1 MKRRLSFVIIMV
13 MVIVMI
19 AGCGKATS
27 AQKPAETTSSQKPAE
42 TTSSQKPAETTDADD
57 AAETTSS
64 QKPAETTNADDAA
77 ETTSSQKPAETTDA
91 NDAAETI
98 IKDGFFKAIVSGE
111 EVFSVELPS
120 GEWQAIAFV
129 TDIDCGLAYNKDN
142 RKIYRIDSFSITEVA
157 EVSDFLVSGEILYFV
172 SPEKEGYINQW
183 AFAPQNIKVCD
194 NAISV
199 SADPPGFI
207 LGDGSIMALD
217 F

>member
-27 AQKPAETTSSQKPAE
+27 SQKPAEATSSQKPAEATSSQKPAE
-42 TTSSQKPAETTDADD
+42 TTSEQKPAETTSEQKPAEITSEQEP
-57 AAETTSS
+57 AETTSE
-64 QKPAETTNADDAA
+64 QKP
-77 ETTSSQKPAETTDA
+77 
-91 NDAAETI
+91 AETI
-98 IKDGFFKAIVSGE
+98 IKDGFFKAYVSGE

-120 GEWQAIAFV
+120 DGEWQALAFV
-129 TDIDCGLAYNKDN
+129 TEIDCGLAYNKDN
-142 RKIYRIDSFSITEVA
+142 RKIYRIDSFSIKEVA
-157 EVSDFLVSGEILYFV
+157 EVSDFMVFGEILYFV

-183 AFAPQNIKVCD
+183 AFVPQNIKVCE

-207 LGDGSIMALD
+207 LGDGNILNID
-217 F
+217 L